1 MIAGIVACVAGL
13 GLGLGSVAFSL
24 PVFAL
29 GVWQQSEPMV
39 VAAHAGA
46 ALCWLGLALASPPT
60 ALAER
65 LRSPLVLPL
74 LALALWGA
82 LAALWSDHPL
92 RSILGPPQS
101 GEGALWSLDTAAYVV
116 AAWWLRDCRPAA
128 FRRLAWGGAV
138 AVLAVGLVNAPIL
151 RSATILGA
159 LPSFFSFPKF
169 LGFSALGLFPVAW
182 LLRAQGRR
190 GWVAMLS
197 AGVAGL
203 LLSDNRSAMSG
214 LLMAALFLFPISGPA
229 HHDRRRLVLPLGAL
243 AVTAAA
249 VLPYVV
255 LRHAD
260 WFHGSFSL
268 WSRSI
273 LLGAVDGL
281 IFDGAPAALFGHG
294 WHAYQE
300 FLARGIAETGIS
312 LVDGQ
317 WKDLTRDE
325 FHAHNGVIQAAF
337 AIGLPGALLMLLSR
351 VAIVW
356 GAAGAA
362 AGMATAFAV
371 CLTLTEATW
380 FMLAASLAYLG
391 LAIAALAPPLE
402 PAPASAGRG
411 GDAARIFALA
421 SALVGCGLSGLL
433 LIHAQATRQ
442 LITCIKADQCPSA
455 PVPDHFIGGGSEIAA
470 LINTVVGG
478 RTGAFNNQSLAILV
492 RRMALR
498 RDRPPSALLS
508 LALCHVFGRAAFLP
522 RTSRFGALT
531 REDETLWRDEV
542 LRLLEVAP
550 GRQDIAAIHLN
561 WLVQQGRES
570 EDTIVLPELERR
582 FPDHPVVQWFR
593 GLRMIA
599 GADAGQRRAGL
610 IRLRQALDGGIKRF
624 VVVPAEIE
632 AGISNAGLAP

>member
-13 GLGLGSVAFSL
+13 GLGLGSVVFSL

-46 ALCWLGLALASPPT
+46 ALCWLGLALACPPT

-101 GEGALWSLDTAAYVV
+101 GEGALWSLDAAAYVT

-138 AVLAVGLVNAPIL
+138 AVLAVGAVNAPIL
-151 RSATILGA
+151 RSATPLGS

-182 LLRAQGRR
+182 LLRAQGGR
-190 GWVAMLS
+190 GWLAMLL
-197 AGVAGL
+197 AGALGL

-214 LLMAALFLFPISGPA
+214 LLMAALFLVPSTGLS
-229 HHDRRRLVLPLGAL
+229 HRLVRPLAAM
-243 AVTAAA
+243 AVVMAA
-249 VLPYVV
+249 VLPYVL
-255 LRHAD
+255 LRHTD
-260 WFHGSFSL
+260 WFHGGFSL

-273 LLGAVDGL
+273 LFGAVDGL
-281 IFDGAPAALFGHG
+281 VFEDAAAALFGHG

-317 WKDLTRDE
+317 WKDLTRDQ

-337 AIGLPGALLMLLSR
+337 AIGLPGVLLMLLSR

-356 GAAGAA
+356 GAARAA
-362 AGMATAFAV
+362 VGMATAFAV

-402 PAPASAGRG
+402 PAPTSAGRG
-411 GDAARIFALA
+411 RGAARIFTLA

-433 LIHAQATRQ
+433 LVHAQATRQ
-442 LITCIKADQCPSA
+442 LITCIKANQCPSA
-455 PVPDHFIGGGSEIAA
+455 PFPDHFIGDGSEIGA

-478 RTGAFNNQSLAILV
+478 RTGAFNNQSLANLI
-492 RRMALR
+492 RRVALR

-522 RTSRFGALT
+522 QTSRFGALT
-531 REDETLWRDEV
+531 HEDETLWRDEV
-542 LRLLEVAP
+542 LRLLEIAP
-550 GRQDIAAIHLN
+550 SRLDIAAIHLN
-561 WLVQQGRES
+561 WLVQQGREN

-582 FPDHPVVQWFR
+582 FPNHPVAQWFR

-599 GADAGQRRAGL
+599 GADAGQRSAGL
-610 IRLRQALDGGIKRF
+610 IRLRQALDGGLKRF
-624 VVVPAEIE
+624 VIVPPEVE
-632 AGISNAGLAP
+632 AGIRNAGPVP